1 MATYLL
7 TAGTIDEEI
16 FSLIQAKR
24 GVVNAATEGTDIES
38 IAGAEDI
45 VMNFLQKGLD
55 FNK

>member
-1 MATYLL
+1 
-7 TAGTIDEEI
+7 
-16 FSLIQAKR
+16 LIQAKR